1 MVDFSGRV
9 SSPSTSPVIVPF
21 AAMDEEELFER
32 NSLAQSMSINLDFS
46 DEETDDEHPLLRA
59 YKGLNLKYS
68 AENRSFNCPILALS
82 SQFLV
87 TPPRIKSFQNFKT
100 TCQSMHALKK

>member
-59 YKGLNLKYS
+59 YKGLNFKKNLV
-68 AENRSFNCPILALS
+68 ENISFNCPVLALS

-87 TPPRIKSFQNFKT
+87 TSSRIKSLQ
-100 TCQSMHALKK
+100 

>member
-46 DEETDDEHPLLRA
+46 DEEADDEHPLLRA
-59 YKGLNLKYS
+59 YKGLKKLISNLWFKLWM
-68 AENRSFNCPILALS
+68 EDNRSVKYPVLAL
-82 SQFLV
+82 
-87 TPPRIKSFQNFKT
+87 
-100 TCQSMHALKK
+100 

>member
-1 MVDFSGRV
+1 MYFDQYLIFWKGRPYFWSEKMVDFSGRV
-9 SSPSTSPVIVPF
+9 SSPSTPPVIVPF

-59 YKGLNLKYS
+59 YKGLN
-68 AENRSFNCPILALS
+68 
-82 SQFLV
+82 
-87 TPPRIKSFQNFKT
+87 FKI
-100 TCQSMHALKK
+100 

>member
-32 NSLAQSMSINLDFS
+32 DSLAQSMSINLDFS
-46 DEETDDEHPLLRA
+46 DEEADDEHPLLRT
-59 YKGLNLKYS
+59 YKGLRKSISNL
-68 AENRSFNCPILALS
+68 
-82 SQFLV
+82 
-87 TPPRIKSFQNFKT
+87 
-100 TCQSMHALKK
+100 

>member
-21 AAMDEEELFER
+21 ASMDEEELFER

-46 DEETDDEHPLLRA
+46 DDETDDTHPLLRA
-59 YKGLNLKYS
+59 YKGLNIKKS
-68 AENRSFNCPILALS
+68 AK
-82 SQFLV
+82 LV
-87 TPPRIKSFQNFKT
+87 AP
-100 TCQSMHALKK
+100 

>member
-46 DEETDDEHPLLRA
+46 DEEADDEHPLLRA
-59 YKGLNLKYS
+59 YKGLRKSISNL
-68 AENRSFNCPILALS
+68 
-82 SQFLV
+82 
-87 TPPRIKSFQNFKT
+87 
-100 TCQSMHALKK
+100 